1 MDRRQTGCLIGMM
14 ILLAWVSL
22 TIAGTIPDEARRF
35 MARGNA
41 AVEMAKSPGD
51 YVLAINEF
59 KQAANLAPDWPD
71 IYYSMGT
78 AQSKIEDYTSAIKS
92 FQRYLALAPQSP
104 KAAQVQDEIYKLEYK
119 RDRVNVVA
127 MLAGTWTASNGHT
140 FKLTLDGSRMQLT
153 RDGQQGEDILHL
165 RSMGTTYTGPMTDAP
180 PLVFHG
186 MLVGDR
192 MAGQYVQA
200 KGKSSGHCDLPER
213 KGLFEGTIDAA
224 AGQMRI
230 VYSRVTFEYKM
241 EFRSLFSAELDC
253 RQTDRKETPGYVLEL
268 KRGQKTPAQSD
279 KQN

>member
-1 MDRRQTGCLIGMM
+1 VWLIGML
-14 ILLAWVSL
+14 ILLAGVSVAM
-22 TIAGTIPDEARRF
+22 AGTISDEARRF

-51 YVLAINEF
+51 YVLAISEF
-59 KQAANLAPDWPD
+59 KQAAKLAPDWPD
-71 IYYSMGT
+71 IYYSLGT

-92 FQRYLALAPQSP
+92 FQRYLELAPQSS
-104 KAAQVQDEIYKLEYK
+104 KTAQVQDEIYKLEYR

-127 MLAGTWTASNGHT
+127 LLVGTWTASNGHT
-140 FKLTLDGSRMQLT
+140 FKLTLDGSRMLLT

-165 RSMGTTYTGPMTDAP
+165 KSMGTTYTGQMTDAP
-180 PLVFHG
+180 SLVFHG

-192 MAGQYVQA
+192 MAGEYLQA
-200 KGKSSGHCDLPER
+200 RGKSSGHCDLPER
-213 KGLFEGTIDAA
+213 KGLFEGTVNAA

-230 VYSRVTFEYKM
+230 VYNRVTFEYKM

-268 KRGQKTPAQSD
+268 KRGPQTPSQSD